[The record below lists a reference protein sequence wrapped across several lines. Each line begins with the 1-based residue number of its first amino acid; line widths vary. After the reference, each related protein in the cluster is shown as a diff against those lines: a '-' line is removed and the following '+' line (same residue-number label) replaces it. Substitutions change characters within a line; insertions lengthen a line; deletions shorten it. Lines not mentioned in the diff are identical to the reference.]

1 MSDIMPRPSGGRAD
15 SANPARASDGAPCSY
30 SPLQFAED
38 REMGLST
45 VFKRIREGKLR
56 AVRDGGLTRILHV
69 DAMAYDASLPAV
81 TPRNP
86 KP

>member
-15 SANPARASDGAPCSY
+15 SAKARADGAPYSY

-45 VFKRIREGKLR
+45 VFKRIREGRLR
-56 AVRDGGLTRILHV
+56 AVHDGGLTRILHF
-69 DAMAYDASLPAV
+69 DAMAYDASLPAI
-81 TPRNP
+81 TPRRP
-86 KP
+86 RKQP